1 MTVWHTREY
10 KIIVFPTWQFK
21 IPQRCPSETVLISI
35 IHGFHCTRCGFC
47 YMAEWG
53 EVSFNI
59 DCASF
64 FDTFNLKMKSF
75 HNYYITVVTPFSV
88 SVWLKSRDLIL
99 IIGVGTPLW
108 EYYSTT
114 WQTDFYLHFEA
125 IWSVIA
131 IQQTSRGKQPR
142 YKLWFWFVHAETLK
156 H

>member
-88 SVWLKSRDLIL
+88 SCMTQIQRSDFNHRSGNSLMGILFHHLTDRLLFALWSNLICNCNPTNISRK
-99 IIGVGTPLW
+99 
-108 EYYSTT
+108 TT
-114 WQTDFYLHFEA
+114 
-125 IWSVIA
+125 
-131 IQQTSRGKQPR
+131 
-142 YKLWFWFVHAETLK
+142 
-156 H
+156 